1 MPHDDAPP
9 TRQPPNAGAQQTAPQ
24 RTGPLQ
30 TGLPQT
36 WPQQVG
42 PQQAGPQQRQPPRTG
57 PRSSRRG
64 LLAAA
69 GGLAAAAG
77 AGFTARSAVPQ
88 AAAPKPGSATEAFWG
103 DHQAGIVTPAQD
115 HTYFAAFDLTTE
127 KRDAVVALLK
137 TWTAAAAAMTAGQLT
152 APAEASPYA
161 LAPPEPA
168 FDTPASGAPATSAA
182 ASNASPSNATSS
194 NAPPS
199 NAPPSN
205 ATSSNAPASKSP
217 ASDSYDTAS
226 DAPVPTVDSSE
237 TLGMGAARLTITF
250 GFGAG
255 LFEKDGKDRYG
266 LAARR
271 PEALADLPRFNGDQ
285 LVPERSG
292 GDLSV
297 QACADDP
304 LVAFHAVRQLARIAY
319 GVAQVRWAQTGFMSR
334 PSAGGTPRN
343 LMGFKDGTQ
352 TPQEIEKVV
361 WVADD
366 GPAWMRA
373 GSYMVVRRIRMALE
387 HWDRTNV
394 GFQEQTFGREKL
406 SGAPLGLKDEFASLG
421 LDRTDKDEN
430 PIIAENAHV
439 RLANA
444 ATNGGAEVLRRGYS
458 YNDGV
463 NFTAE
468 RWPPWRQGMEYD
480 AGLLFVCYQR
490 DARTGFIKIFEKMAK
505 FDMLNQFVTHTGG
518 GLFACP
524 GGAREGEFIGQRL
537 FDQA

>member
-1 MPHDDAPP
+1 MSHDHAPRP
-9 TRQPPNAGAQQTAPQ
+9 
-24 RTGPLQ
+24 
-30 TGLPQT
+30 
-36 WPQQVG
+36 
-42 PQQAGPQQRQPPRTG
+42 
-57 PRSSRRG
+57 SRRG

-69 GGLAAAAG
+69 GGLAAAVG

-88 AAAPKPGSATEAFWG
+88 AAAAKPGATEAFWG
-103 DHQAGIVTPAQD
+103 DHQAGIVSQAQT

-127 KRDAVVALLK
+127 NRDAVVALLQS
-137 TWTAAAAAMTAGQLT
+137 WTAAAARMTAGQLT
-152 APAEASPYA
+152 APAEANAYA
-161 LAPPEPA
+161 AAPAEANGYAAARSAPA
-168 FDTPASGAPATSAA
+168 ADPQASGAPAANVQA
-182 ASNASPSNATSS
+182 
-194 NAPPS
+194 
-199 NAPPSN
+199 
-205 ATSSNAPASKSP
+205 SNAPASNAPAPNAPASTALASTAPASPAAASNPP
-217 ASDSYDTAS
+217 ASDGYDTAS
-226 DAPVPTVDSSE
+226 DASVPTVDSSE
-237 TLGMGAARLTITF
+237 TLGIGAARLTITF

-255 LFEKDGKDRYG
+255 LFERDGKDRYG
-266 LAARR
+266 LASRR
-271 PEALADLPRFNGDQ
+271 PEALVDLPRFNGDQ
-285 LVPERSG
+285 LVPERTG

-304 LVAFHAVRQLARIAY
+304 LVAFHAVRQLARLAF

-334 PSAGGTPRN
+334 PPDGATPRN

-352 TPQEIEKVV
+352 TPQDVDKVV

-366 GPAWMRA
+366 GPAWMRG

-406 SGAPLGLKDEFASLG
+406 SGAPLGLKDEFAPLG

-430 PIIAENAHV
+430 PVIAENAHV

-444 ATNGGAEVLRRGYS
+444 TTNDGAEVLRRGYS

-463 NFTAE
+463 DFTAE

-490 DARTGFIKIFEKMAK
+490 DPRTGFIKIFEKMAK